1 MSKLKKLNKTIAK
14 KVDNKKS
21 KKKLEKFVEGI
32 IRNKHFY
39 YSTLEAYKTSFDKIT
54 GNVEIL
60 LSVSLNKK
68 FRIKSKNT
76 DQLNFRFNYIPA
88 NVNLKSKKAHALVA
102 LTGVS
107 KDKTCATVVPHALG
121 IVDKYAKHILDEFR
135 RNNSSE
141 NKIILEAIASK
152 VKKTEVKITGKKSS
166 NGKIKASAKSAG
178 KKPIKNNNKKK
189 VTTKRNKK

>member
-1 MSKLKKLNKTIAK
+1 LR
-14 KVDNKKS
+14 V
-21 KKKLEKFVEGI
+21 F
-32 IRNKHFY
+32 RNKHFY
-39 YSTLEAYKTSFDKIT
+39 YSTLEAYKTSFDKTT

-76 DQLNFRFNYIPA
+76 DKLNFRFNYIPA

-102 LTGVS
+102 LTGVN

-135 RNNSSE
+135 RNNSDE
-141 NKIILEAIASK
+141 NKIILEAITSK
-152 VKKTEVKITGKKSS
+152 VKKAKVKITGKKSS
-166 NGKIKASAKSAG
+166 NGRIKASAKSAG

-189 VTTKRNKK
+189 VTKKTNKK